1 MGMKYSKIE
10 ALLKLKGLNISDYA
24 RSMNVF
30 RQQISNK
37 KKNDTFKADE
47 LIKLAEL
54 TDTELSFVDKKTGK
68 QLITFDK
75 SDISD

>member
-1 MGMKYSKIE
+1 MKYSKIE